1 MGLALAGPRGPR
13 SPGQLAMTLQ
23 IKTQVY
29 EGMSDD
35 ILDLLLDEAD
45 RALLD
50 VEARTD
56 EPGRR
61 YALHDPEGAEIEEL
75 RLAIAELS
83 DAHPGMQ
90 YELEAIGDRLRNVGA
105 IAATTELENR
115 PHIIDLVRMS
125 LEAFFRQY
133 PTVEAYEA
141 YAHDAEEEPEEETQ
155 SPGESY
161 ETLRQ
166 LLDALR
172 QRVN

>member
-1 MGLALAGPRGPR
+1 MAVQVKT
-13 SPGQLAMTLQ
+13 SWKETL
-23 IKTQVY
+23 
-29 EGMSDD
+29 SDD
-35 ILDLLLDEAD
+35 VIDLLLDEAD

-61 YALHDPEGAEIEEL
+61 YSLSDIESQALEDL
-75 RLAIAELS
+75 RLAMAELS

-90 YELEAIGDRLRNVGA
+90 YELESIGDRLRNVGA
-105 IAATTELENR
+105 IAATTELEQR
-115 PHIIDLVRMS
+115 PHIIHLVRMS

-141 YAHDAEEEPEEETQ
+141 YAADTEDEPEEEMQ
-155 SPGESY
+155 SPAESY
-161 ETLRQ
+161 DTLRQ
-166 LLDALR
+166 LLDVLR

>member
-1 MGLALAGPRGPR
+1 
-13 SPGQLAMTLQ
+13 MTLQ
-23 IKTQVY
+23 IKTQAH

-35 ILDLLLDEAD
+35 VLDLLLDEAD

-61 YALHDPEGAEIEEL
+61 YALHDPEGADLEEL
-75 RLAIAELS
+75 RLAIAELC
-83 DAHPGMQ
+83 DAYPGMQ

-105 IAATTELENR
+105 IAATTELEQR
-115 PHIIDLVRMS
+115 PHIIHLVRMS

-141 YAHDAEEEPEEETQ
+141 YAADTEDEPEEEMQ
-155 SPGESY
+155 SPAESY
-161 ETLRQ
+161 DTLRQ
-166 LLDALR
+166 LLDVLR